1 MVSLISDF
9 ESHLRNQVSS
19 FSASKQHSISKNH
32 RVNILQAE
40 KSQSVLFEYEN
51 YVDTLSRTNKL
62 FHKQRYLTN
71 LLSLLTLQRICIK
84 LQKSTF
90 KNKSFH
96 FFKRFSNILMQT
108 VLKKGEYVSIF
119 LILDENRKKSLIQA

>member
-62 FHKQRYLTN
+62 SQARIFNEPSKLINPTAN
-71 LLSLLTLQRICIK
+71 LYKTA
-84 LQKSTF
+84 
-90 KNKSFH
+90 
-96 FFKRFSNILMQT
+96 
-108 VLKKGEYVSIF
+108 KKYF
-119 LILDENRKKSLIQA
+119 